1 MNAKAMAMG
10 TPSVD
15 RYMRAASKSAFGEMS
30 CFARTPL
37 VLAGESRKIFD
48 GIGPLN
54 IDEEG

>member
-1 MNAKAMAMG
+1 
-10 TPSVD
+10 
-15 RYMRAASKSAFGEMS
+15 MRADSRG
-30 CFARTPL
+30 FAIHYTVDGDGTPL